1 MTKDIIIYKQ
11 GRSCSGRDGGRDG
24 LGLGLPQLNPKRK
37 IVEHKSG
44 KKFFLFIAQSIIG
57 ISILYIKAIKIQKL

>member
-11 GRSCSGRDGGRDG
+11 GRSCSGGNGGGDG

-44 KKFFLFIAQSIIG
+44 KKFFYSLHKVLLELVFY
-57 ISILYIKAIKIQKL
+57 ISKR